1 MSFPIKGS
9 FTEDQIKY
17 LDAVSQD
24 SVNNQKRKSQVL
36 DKDAFLKLMLTQL
49 QHQNPLEP
57 LDNSEQIA
65 QMAQFSSVE
74 QLANIA
80 TYQEQSLQMNALI
93 SAQLDELK
101 EVIAP
106 SEEDGEAGEDGEDKV
121 GTDQMILEELVKL
134 NKMLETYF
142 AGDGDK
148 GDVEAAM
155 KALLSS

>member
-106 SEEDGEAGEDGEDKV
+106 SEEDGEAGEDKV